1 MGTRCNIIVK
11 AKGKKITLY
20 HHWDGYPE
28 GVGQDLVNK
37 LQKVFDND
45 YFCHWTHIVNKLV
58 KDREDEGYEITT
70 GLHGDIE
77 YLYTIDTDKKTL
89 KFQSVGYEKDGDEW
103 KQTFSKKYDVVKELE
118 KLHKEKEK
126 KNADILS

>member
-1 MGTRCNIIVK
+1 MSTRCNIIVK

-45 YFCHWTHIVNKLV
+45 YFCLWTHIVNKLV